1 MIPQFAESHL
11 AFPSG
16 EGGTR
21 SVTDEE
27 SIVRE
32 LFEQTSEQ
40 ASNRPVT
47 PKDQIRRYVGMDV
60 RIR

>member
-1 MIPQFAESHL
+1 MFAVAKQ

-27 SIVRE
+27 IEVCTAE
-32 LFEQTSEQ
+32 ITEADIIQ
-40 ASNRPVT
+40 
-47 PKDQIRRYVGMDV
+47 
-60 RIR
+60 